1 MKMIEY
7 LDQDRESVLTSLR
20 GASTP
25 ADAQQILEKEAD
37 RLLLQY
43 NEDCPSVRVR
53 DAASGMV
60 QAMRSTVPFMDTMG
74 EPRVWRREEEGRG
87 EAAGRTGG
95 GLSRILLAV
104 GAVLTLAAFVVP
116 TLSAGG
122 TAAAGELLKGIFLPL
137 AGGGC
142 LYLAGRTAGTD
153 LRIGSK
159 GSDRG
164 SGSPDSART
173 QRIEITIDPE
183 KVWANLRGAVM
194 VIDRNLELALDSEKY
209 DRRKELA
216 AAAGARGLTP
226 EEIELFSGLLEIADA
241 DSPQMAADIRYYLH
255 KKEID
260 VLPWSA
266 QYSAWFEMLP
276 SLPGASLADKGRS
289 GEDSVVTIRPALAQ
303 DGKLLKKGT
312 AVR

>member
-1 MKMIEY
+1 
-7 LDQDRESVLTSLR
+7 
-20 GASTP
+20 
-25 ADAQQILEKEAD
+25 
-37 RLLLQY
+37 
-43 NEDCPSVRVR
+43 
-53 DAASGMV
+53 
-60 QAMRSTVPFMDTMG
+60 
-74 EPRVWRREEEGRG
+74 
-87 EAAGRTGG
+87 
-95 GLSRILLAV
+95 
-104 GAVLTLAAFVVP
+104 
-116 TLSAGG
+116 
-122 TAAAGELLKGIFLPL
+122 
-137 AGGGC
+137 
-142 LYLAGRTAGTD
+142 
-153 LRIGSK
+153 
-159 GSDRG
+159 
-164 SGSPDSART
+164 
-173 QRIEITIDPE
+173 
-183 KVWANLRGAVM
+183 M

-276 SLPGASLADKGRS
+276 SLPGASFADKGRS
-289 GEDSVVTIRPALAQ
+289 GEESVVTIRPALAQ

>member
-1 MKMIEY
+1 
-7 LDQDRESVLTSLR
+7 V
-20 GASTP
+20 
-25 ADAQQILEKEAD
+25 
-37 RLLLQY
+37 
-43 NEDCPSVRVR
+43 
-53 DAASGMV
+53 
-60 QAMRSTVPFMDTMG
+60 
-74 EPRVWRREEEGRG
+74 
-87 EAAGRTGG
+87 
-95 GLSRILLAV
+95 V
-104 GAVLTLAAFVVP
+104 GAVLTLAAFAVP

-153 LRIGSK
+153 LRIGIK
-159 GSDRG
+159 GPGRG
-164 SGSPDSART
+164 SGSADSAQTR
-173 QRIEITIDPE
+173 RIEITTDPE
-183 KVWANLRGAVM
+183 KVWSNLRGAVM

-276 SLPGASLADKGRS
+276 SLPGASFADKGRS